1 MVSQANLGNTNKLI
15 RGEIEKSMYNICIQL
30 QVAEREVL
38 SKFNIPAEY
47 KLQDREEYIEITVSI
62 PKNK

>member
-1 MVSQANLGNTNKLI
+1 MLI
-15 RGEIEKSMYNICIQL
+15 LLSKY
-30 QVAEREVL
+30 L

-47 KLQDREEYIEITVSI
+47 KLQDKDDYIEITVYI